1 MIKNL
6 YWASCKVVVILSRF
20 QRNLNLL
27 NRLSKNTR
35 LSNFMKIRPVGT
47 ELFHADDGRTDM
59 TKLIVAI
66 LNFAQAPNENVQE
79 RVK

>member
-1 MIKNL
+1 M
-6 YWASCKVVVILSRF
+6 R
-20 QRNLNLL
+20 
-27 NRLSKNTR
+27 T
-35 LSNFMKIRPVGT
+35 
-47 ELFHADDGRTDM
+47 DGRTDM

>member
-1 MIKNL
+1 
-6 YWASCKVVVILSRF
+6 
-20 QRNLNLL
+20 
-27 NRLSKNTR
+27 
-35 LSNFMKIRPVGT
+35 MKIRPVGT